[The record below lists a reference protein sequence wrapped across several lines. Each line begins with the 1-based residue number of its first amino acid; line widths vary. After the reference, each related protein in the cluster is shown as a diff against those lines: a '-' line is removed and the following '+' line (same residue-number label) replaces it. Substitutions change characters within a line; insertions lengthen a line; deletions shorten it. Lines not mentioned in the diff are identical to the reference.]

1 MLIPGCWARGDGSTI
16 TGRARDRHAR
26 RKVTLLEQRHA
37 LLTAALGFMQ
47 LDRWNEPKP
56 PAMIALATWLDTWAG
71 LGAIVTGMAAQ
82 GCDLQL
88 TEYAGENWRATFFV
102 TGMAH
107 SIVKGSAYE
116 PTPGRAVQRAAWEVV
131 KRTP

>member
-1 MLIPGCWARGDGSTI
+1 MGLDQP
-16 TGRARDRHAR
+16 
-26 RKVTLLEQRHA
+26 
-37 LLTAALGFMQ
+37 LLTTALGFMQ
-47 LDRWNEPKP
+47 LDRWNGPKP
-56 PAMIALATWLDTWAG
+56 QVMTTLARWMDSWTG
-71 LGAIVTGMAAQ
+71 IGAVVVGMAAQ

-116 PTPGRAVQRAAWEVV
+116 PTPWRAVQRAAWAVSLG
-131 KRTP
+131 K

>member
-1 MLIPGCWARGDGSTI
+1 MVDSLDQ
-16 TGRARDRHAR
+16 R
-26 RKVTLLEQRHA
+26 RA

-56 PAMIALATWLDTWAG
+56 PVMTTLAAWMNSWAG
-71 LGAIVTGMAAQ
+71 IGAVAVGMAVQ

-88 TEYAGENWRATFFV
+88 TEYAGANWRATFFV

-116 PTPGRAVQRAAWEVV
+116 PTPWRAVQRASWEAL
-131 KRTP
+131 PAMGG

>member
-1 MLIPGCWARGDGSTI
+1 MTTSLDQ
-16 TGRARDRHAR
+16 R
-26 RKVTLLEQRHA
+26 RA

-47 LDRWNEPKP
+47 LDRWSEPRP
-56 PAMIALATWLDTWAG
+56 PVMTALAGWLDSWV
-71 LGAIVTGMAAQ
+71 GAVVVGMAAQ

-88 TEYAGENWRATFFV
+88 TAYAGANWRATFFV

-116 PTPGRAVQRAAWEVV
+116 PTPWRAVQRAAWEAVNQ
-131 KRTP
+131 

>member
-1 MLIPGCWARGDGSTI
+1 
-16 TGRARDRHAR
+16 
-26 RKVTLLEQRHA
+26 
-37 LLTAALGFMQ
+37 MQ

-56 PAMIALATWLDTWAG
+56 PEMTTLARWMNSWPG
-71 LGAIVTGMAAQ
+71 LGAVAVGMAAQ

-88 TEYAGENWRATFFV
+88 TEHAGENWRATFFV

-116 PTPGRAVQRAAWEVV
+116 RTPWRAVQRAAWALNRV
-131 KRTP
+131 P

>member
-1 MLIPGCWARGDGSTI
+1 
-16 TGRARDRHAR
+16 
-26 RKVTLLEQRHA
+26 
-37 LLTAALGFMQ
+37 MQ

-56 PAMIALATWLDTWAG
+56 PAMTALARWMDSWPG
-71 LGAIVTGMAAQ
+71 IGAAVVGMAAQ

-88 TEYAGENWRATFFV
+88 TEYGGENWRATFFV

-116 PTPGRAVQRAAWEVV
+116 STPWRAVQRAAWEALN
-131 KRTP
+131 RA

>member
-1 MLIPGCWARGDGSTI
+1 L
-16 TGRARDRHAR
+16 
-26 RKVTLLEQRHA
+26 

-56 PAMIALATWLDTWAG
+56 SEMTALARWMNYWPG
-71 LGAIVTGMAAQ
+71 IGAVVVGMTAQ

-88 TEYAGENWRATFFV
+88 TEYAGENWRGTFFV

-116 PTPGRAVQRAAWEVV
+116 STPWQTVQRAAWAAVNAI
-131 KRTP
+131 